1 MSTRNSRV
9 DLHSHC
15 SNYRANSPGP
25 LAGAFDSSDFSG
37 DSTSSSVY
45 SFTGPLSYNA
55 GNPYSSTSPTPWF
68 TVSLYY
74 NAGGTNSTQNGM
86 GMFSAAPSNSSQKP
100 WSQTCRGKELLA
112 FGRDAAIDGLSGV
125 PGLGDEVVAADLA
138 AGYVNTVINA
148 NNSTGWTFQ
157 GVGTSLALAGKPSGV
172 AALGKTFGQLGV
184 RAGEAI
190 PFLGAIVA
198 VGAVLNDARVAG
210 NEYMNC
216 LKNGG

>member
-1 MSTRNSRV
+1 MGTTRFAVCAFGIAPNS
-9 DLHSHC
+9 
-15 SNYRANSPGP
+15 
-25 LAGAFDSSDFSG
+25 
-37 DSTSSSVY
+37 
-45 SFTGPLSYNA
+45 
-55 GNPYSSTSPTPWF
+55 
-68 TVSLYY
+68 
-74 NAGGTNSTQNGM
+74 
-86 GMFSAAPSNSSQKP
+86 SSQKP
-100 WSQTCRGKELLA
+100 WSQTCRGKELLG

-157 GVGTSLALAGKPSGV
+157 GAGTSLALAGKPSGV
-172 AALGKTFGQLGV
+172 AFLGKTFGQLGV

-190 PFLGAIVA
+190 PFLGSIVA

-216 LKNGG
+216 LANGG